1 MDKFINL
8 MILIFIFSVLILSFF
23 SLVEIVQIVLNVR

>member
-8 MILIFIFSVLILSFF
+8 MILILIFSVLILCFF
-23 SLVEIVQIVLNVR
+23 SLIEIIQIVLNVR